1 MAQSASIALGQHFR
15 LMDPA
20 IATTLD
26 AGRDIAVRLPA
37 GAEVVALDRVS
48 EDALNEVN
56 QRVRIVWNNRTFSM
70 FLVDVLEKCEPV
82 QAS

>member
-1 MAQSASIALGQHFR
+1 MAQSAPVVFGQHFR

-48 EDALNEVN
+48 GDVLHEAN
-56 QRVRIVWNNRTFSM
+56 QRVKIVWNNRTFSM

-82 QAS
+82 